1 MMVNDAGSVG
11 LNSYLHEAPH
21 QFVSYI
27 ELLQQ
32 KPCSLS
38 ILRSLANLCSSSN
51 LCNARLI

>member
-32 KPCSLS
+32 KKLGTPNS
-38 ILRSLANLCSSSN
+38 ASN
-51 LCNARLI
+51 A